1 MKASGSHAAA
11 AVPPQP
17 AHRADVRLIAD
28 REAWDAYVERH
39 PRAAFY
45 HRFEWLRL
53 IARVFGHET
62 FAVGAMIDGRVTGI
76 LPLVL
81 IESALFGRFIVS
93 MPFLNYG
100 GVLGDSEDIERAL
113 WDYGVSLARD
123 RRAASVEAR
132 HQSPHGFVSETKR
145 HKVTMVLPLAASIEA
160 QWKAF
165 GAKLR
170 NQIRKA
176 DGSGLT
182 VTIGGISESREFY
195 DVFARNMRDLGT
207 PVYSRRFFDAVL
219 ETFPESARVF
229 TVRRNDTVVAAAIS
243 LAHRD
248 TVEVPWAA
256 SRRDAWTWCP
266 NHRLYWELVQSGIKS
281 GFRRFDF
288 GRSTP
293 GSGPYK
299 FKEQWGAVEVP
310 LFWEYWTAHGAVP
323 ELNPN
328 NPRYAGAV
336 RLWKRLPLAVANRV
350 GPLIV
355 RNIP

>member
-1 MKASGSHAAA
+1 MIASGLHATTGYQKVASSA
-11 AVPPQP
+11 E
-17 AHRADVRLIAD
+17 VRLIAD
-28 REAWDAYVERH
+28 PEAWDAYVASH
-39 PRAAFY
+39 PLATFY

-53 IARVFGHET
+53 ITRVFGHET
-62 FAVGAMIDGRVTGI
+62 FAVGAAVGDRVVGI

-81 IESALFGRFIVS
+81 MDSVLFGRFVVS

-100 GVLGDSEDIERAL
+100 GVLGDSEDIERGL
-113 WDYGVSLARD
+113 WEYGVSLARE
-123 RRAASVEAR
+123 RQAVSMEAR
-132 HQSPHGFVSETKR
+132 HRTAHGFVTETKQ
-145 HKVTMVLPLAASIEA
+145 HKVTMVLPLASSIEA

-176 DGSGLT
+176 EASGLT
-182 VTIGGISESREFY
+182 VTVGGVSESPEFY
-195 DVFARNMRDLGT
+195 EVFARNMRDLGT
-207 PVYSRRFFDAVL
+207 PVYSRRFFDDVL
-219 ETFPESARVF
+219 RTFPESTRVF
-229 TVRRNDTVVAAAIS
+229 TVRRNDIVVAAGIS
-243 LAHRD
+243 LTHRD
-248 TVEVPWAA
+248 TLEVPWAA
-256 SRRDAWTWCP
+256 SRRDAWAWCP
-266 NHRLYWELVQSGIKS
+266 NHRLYWELVQHGIKS

-299 FKEQWGAVEVP
+299 FKEQWGAAKVP
-310 LFWEYWTAHGAVP
+310 LFWEYWTVDGTVP

-328 NPRYAGAV
+328 NPRYAAAV

>member
-1 MKASGSHAAA
+1 MKAGGGEAAA
-11 AVPPQP
+11 IPRQP
-17 AHRADVRLIAD
+17 ACPVDVRLVDD
-28 REAWDAYVERH
+28 REAWDGYVARH
-39 PRAAFY
+39 PRAVFY
-45 HRFEWLRL
+45 HHFEWLRL

-62 FAVGAMIDGRVTGI
+62 FAAGAMIGDRIAGV

-81 IESALFGRFIVS
+81 IDSALFGRFLVS

-100 GVLGDSEDIERAL
+100 GVLGDSDGIEQAL

-123 RRAASVEAR
+123 RRAAYVEAR

-165 GAKLR
+165 DAKLR

-176 DGSGLT
+176 EASGLT
-182 VTIGGISESREFY
+182 VTVGGLSESREFY
-195 DVFARNMRDLGT
+195 GVFARNMRDLGT
-207 PVYSRRFFDAVL
+207 PVYSRRFFEEVL
-219 ETFPESARVF
+219 KTFPERARVF
-229 TVRRNDTVVAAAIS
+229 TVRRNDTVVASAIS
-243 LAHRD
+243 LAHRE
-248 TVEVPWAA
+248 TLEVPWAA
-256 SRRDAWTWCP
+256 STRDAWTWCP
-266 NHRLYWELVQSGIKS
+266 NHRVYWELVQYGIKS
-281 GFRRFDF
+281 GFRCFDF

-299 FKEQWGAVEVP
+299 FKEQWGAKPVP

-323 ELNPN
+323 ELNPS
-328 NPRYAGAV
+328 NPRYAAAV
-336 RLWKRLPLAVANRV
+336 RVWKRLPLAVANRV